1 MLPDASVY
9 TDFAGL
15 TALRA
20 RAQQNA
26 GETVGEVAEQFEAI
40 FLQMML
46 KSMRQTVK
54 GDPLLGQGGELY
66 ADLFDQQIALELAGS
81 NRFGLAQSLL
91 ASIQAFIPGEAS
103 QGTKES
109 KGRIMSGISDIQ
121 CICWAIVGTAW
132 AVAWFAAQR
141 VEK

>member
-26 GETVGEVAEQFEAI
+26 GETVGEVAEQFEAV

-46 KSMRQTVK
+46 KSMRETTK
-54 GDPLLGQGGELY
+54 GDPLLGESGKLYGE
-66 ADLFDQQIALELAGS
+66 LFDQQIALELAGS
-81 NRFGLAQSLL
+81 KRLGLAQSLVE
-91 ASIQAFIPGEAS
+91 SIREFVPGEISQNQSPRRGEAVNLTIPPVS
-103 QGTKES
+103 QGALSLSGQAKKAS
-109 KGRIMSGISDIQ
+109 GRPPPN
-121 CICWAIVGTAW
+121 
-132 AVAWFAAQR
+132 
-141 VEK
+141 